1 MILYV
6 VILMNSNRE
15 EFGYGPYVLDDAVTF
30 AHDALVY
37 DEYVVANIRKWT
49 P

>member
-1 MILYV
+1 MIFYIVALT
-6 VILMNSNRE
+6 NADHE
-15 EFGYGPYVLDDAVTF
+15 EFFYGPYVLDDAVGF

-37 DEYVVANIRKWT
+37 DEYVTANIRKWT